1 MEQKPKLFLLAVVLS
16 ALAAGQTNSKMN
28 SKKATTAKEQSSKQ
42 HVTSKVKSP
51 AFSRFP
57 DHFMR
62 ASLALS
68 PVNASQA
75 GYHRHTDPVTKKT
88 VDLDGQVDDLSTAHI
103 ERQRK
108 FCSGSQGPL
117 RLV

>member
-51 AFSRFP
+51 AFSRFA
-57 DHFMR
+57 DQFMR
-62 ASLALS
+62 ESLALS

-75 GYHRHTDPVTKKT
+75 GYHQHTDPVTKKT
-88 VDLDGQVDDLSTAHI
+88 VELDAHFI
-103 ERQRK
+103 PAGNDA
-108 FCSGSQGPL
+108 C
-117 RLV
+117 V